1 MDMLERLLTFVCMT
15 LLIVVIIAVLAQV
28 LAVAQSVMWTFI
40 VIVGIGMSFA
50 YIVGRVLGF
59 W

>member
-1 MDMLERLLTFVCMT
+1 MDILERLLTFICMT
-15 LLIVVIIAVLAQV
+15 LLAVTIIAVLAQV

-40 VIVGIGMSFA
+40 IIIGISMFFA
-50 YIVGRVLGF
+50 YILGRVLGF

>member
-40 VIVGIGMSFA
+40 VIVGIGMFFA
-50 YIVGRVLGF
+50 YILGRVLGF

>member
-40 VIVGIGMSFA
+40 VIVGIGMIFA
-50 YIVGRVLGF
+50 YIIGRVLGF